1 MEKKNILKIGIYD
14 SEVLARELREGMK
27 DKLNPDIQIR
37 YTSDEGGAIT
47 RRAGQGDFD
56 DIYMISEG
64 AFLFNPNG
72 NPQQV
77 ILANYIR
84 MIAGE
89 KPLIVAY
96 DFDPIACAD
105 PNLTGSYA
113 PFEAGIYRSF
123 RQTSQGDRERFYQDM
138 ANLLNT
144 SDLKQIVESRNMKR
158 LEEIAMNSPIF
169 RLFRNLRE
177 GKNGD

>member
-1 MEKKNILKIGIYD
+1 MEKKNILKIGIHD
-14 SEVLARELREGMK
+14 SEGLARELREGMR
-27 DKLNPDIQIR
+27 DRLNPDIQVS
-37 YTSDEGGAIT
+37 YTSDDGRAIM
-47 RRAGQGDFD
+47 RRVEQGDFD
-56 DIYMISEG
+56 DIYMISQC
-64 AFLFNPNG
+64 AFPFEPCG

-89 KPLIVAY
+89 KLLIIAY

-123 RQTSQGDRERFYQDM
+123 RQTSQGDRKRFYQDM

>member
-37 YTSDEGGAIT
+37 YTSDDGEAIV
-47 RRAGQGDFD
+47 RRVEQGDFE

-64 AFLFNPNG
+64 AFPFNSNG

-84 MIAGE
+84 MVAGG

-96 DFDPIACAD
+96 DNLPEVCAD
-105 PNLTGSYA
+105 PHNTRNYR
-113 PFEAGIYRSF
+113 PFEAGIIKPASRF
-123 RQTSQGDRERFYQDM
+123 DEEQFYQDM
-138 ANLLNT
+138 TNLLNT
-144 SDLKQIVESRNMKR
+144 SDLKQIVESKDLER
-158 LEEIAMNSPIF
+158 LEEIATNSPIF